1 MLKNKVILI
10 TGTSSGIG
18 KVLLNYFKEN
28 NFIISINREKSQE
41 PNLKED
47 NILNYNIDITDLNLV
62 KNCIND
68 LIQKSK
74 TPDILILNAGI
85 NIYDNKE
92 YFDVSKF
99 KECFD
104 INFYGSM
111 NFVSVLSKLQISKRK
126 IVFDNGL
133 KVTIDLSNNNEICAY
148 KSKTNAPFID
158 FAKHK
163 FHKYQKYWEPI
174 RPTNNTLIIK
184 KNSFYILKSKEK
196 ICIPPNLA
204 GEMIPYD
211 TGIGDFRVHY
221 AGFFDPG
228 FGYKNGSY
236 AVLEVKTN
244 EVPFILEDGQSIARI
259 KYEAL
264 NKESNVLYGKE
275 INSNYQNQGLA
286 LSKHFV

>member
-41 PNLKED
+41 PNLNED
-47 NILNYNIDITDLNLV
+47 NILNYNIDITDLNSV

-92 YFDVSKF
+92 YFDVTKF

-111 NFVSVLSKLQISKRK
+111 NFVSVLSELQISKRK
-126 IVFDNGL
+126 VVFMSSTSNIIPNPAAIGYFSSKLLLKKSTKLLNLNNDNIY
-133 KVTIDLSNNNEICAY
+133 KVSILGPIKTNISRNINPPKGIAQKIYNLLVAKPENMVEKFEKFILSN
-148 KSKTNAPFID
+148 K
-158 FAKHK
+158 
-163 FHKYQKYWEPI
+163 KY
-174 RPTNNTLIIK
+174 
-184 KNSFYILKSKEK
+184 FYFTRL
-196 ICIPPNLA
+196 
-204 GEMIPYD
+204 
-211 TGIGDFRVHY
+211 
-221 AGFFDPG
+221 
-228 FGYKNGSY
+228 
-236 AVLEVKTN
+236 
-244 EVPFILEDGQSIARI
+244 SIAI
-259 KYEAL
+259 YYLIAT
-264 NKESNVLYGKE
+264 VLFFIPQFYKGGKD
-275 INSNYQNQGLA
+275 
-286 LSKHFV
+286 K

>member
-126 IVFDNGL
+126 IVFMSS
-133 KVTIDLSNNNEICAY
+133 TSNIIPNPAAIGY
-148 KSKTNAPFID
+148 FSSKLLPF
-158 FAKHK
+158 
-163 FHKYQKYWEPI
+163 
-174 RPTNNTLIIK
+174 
-184 KNSFYILKSKEK
+184 
-196 ICIPPNLA
+196 
-204 GEMIPYD
+204 G
-211 TGIGDFRVHY
+211 
-221 AGFFDPG
+221 
-228 FGYKNGSY
+228 
-236 AVLEVKTN
+236 
-244 EVPFILEDGQSIARI
+244 
-259 KYEAL
+259 
-264 NKESNVLYGKE
+264 
-275 INSNYQNQGLA
+275 
-286 LSKHFV
+286 